1 MKQTGAAQ
9 AGFVRDP
16 ATWMTYGLVGFF
28 AFMET
33 VLGPIMP
40 FLRRELDLGYTAAS
54 LHFSAF
60 ALGAVL
66 LGFFG
71 DRLVGRWGRR
81 AALWGGA
88 FGVAAG
94 ALVLVSSPSVAGTVP
109 ATFAMGICGALVL
122 VTSQALLS
130 DRHGEWS
137 AVALTESNVTASACA
152 ISAPLLVGA
161 SAALGLGW
169 RAALL
174 ASYGPRAARR
184 PFLLPPID
192 LPPNTADD
200 DAPDDDRTLPP
211 IYWAF
216 WALVALGVASEWCV
230 GYWGADFLAD
240 GTGLT
245 RPAAATSLTAFFAAM
260 LAGRI
265 VSSRLARTL
274 PPTILLVATLCAA
287 LLGFPLFW
295 LSPGITFTLAGL
307 FITGLGIGGVYP
319 LGVSAAIATAPE
331 NADAASARLAVG
343 GGGAILVA
351 PFVLGALADRIGIAT
366 AFGIVVP
373 MLLAAL
379 SLALIAG
386 QKRPSGIDLTGG
398 RYGDPPQTTAPASR
412 SQRSEE
418 EVPAPSDPNVNAS
431 SR

>member
-1 MKQTGAAQ
+1 
-9 AGFVRDP
+9 
-16 ATWMTYGLVGFF
+16 MTYGLVGFF

-40 FLRRELDLGYTAAS
+40 FLRRELDLSYTTAS

-71 DRLVGRWGRR
+71 DRIVGRWGRH

-88 FGVAAG
+88 FGTAAG
-94 ALVLVSSPSVAGTVP
+94 ALLLISSPSVWGTVP
-109 ATFAMGICGALVL
+109 ATFVMGICGALLL
-122 VTSQALLS
+122 VTSQAVLS

-152 ISAPLLVGA
+152 IVAPLLVGA
-161 SAALGLGW
+161 SAASGLGW
-169 RAALL
+169 RAALVLPAVALVLL
-174 ASYGPRAARR
+174 AVRFFSR
-184 PFLLPPID
+184 PLDVPT
-192 LPPNTADD
+192 NAVDD
-200 DAPDDDRTLPP
+200 DAPTEGPTLPP
-211 IYWAF
+211 LYWAF
-216 WALVALGVASEWCV
+216 WALVALGVASEWCI

-260 LAGRI
+260 LVGR
-265 VSSRLARTL
+265 VASSRLARTL
-274 PPTILLVATLCAA
+274 PPAVLLAATLFAT

-295 LSPGITFTLAGL
+295 LSPGIPLALIGL

-319 LGVSAAIATAPE
+319 LGVSAAITSAPG
-331 NADAASARLAVG
+331 NTDAAAARLAIG

-351 PFVLGALADRIGIAT
+351 PFILGALADRVGIGT
-366 AFGIVVP
+366 AFVIVVP

-379 SLALIAG
+379 SLALMAG
-386 QKRPSGIDLTGG
+386 RRG
-398 RYGDPPQTTAPASR
+398 RQAS
-412 SQRSEE
+412 
-418 EVPAPSDPNVNAS
+418 V
-431 SR
+431 

>member
-1 MKQTGAAQ
+1 MKQTRGAQ

-71 DRLVGRWGRR
+71 DRIAGRWGRR

-88 FGVAAG
+88 FGTAAG
-94 ALVLVSSPSVAGTVP
+94 ALLLVSSPSVAGTVP
-109 ATFAMGICGALVL
+109 ATFAMGICGALLL
-122 VTSQALLS
+122 VTSQAVLS

-161 SAALGLGW
+161 SAASGLGW

-174 ASYGPRAARR
+174 LPAVALVLLAARFFSR
-184 PFLLPPID
+184 PMD
-192 LPPNTADD
+192 LPPHAAGD
-200 DAPDDDRTLPP
+200 DAPADDRSLPQ
-211 IYWAF
+211 IYWAL
-216 WALVALGVASEWCV
+216 WALVALGVAAEWCI

-260 LAGRI
+260 LVGR
-265 VSSRLARTL
+265 VASSRLARTL
-274 PPTILLVATLCAA
+274 PPAILLAATLFAA

-295 LSPGITFTLAGL
+295 FSPGLIFTLAGL
-307 FITGLGIGGVYP
+307 FVTGFGIGGVYP
-319 LGVSAAIATAPE
+319 LGVSAAIASAPG
-331 NADAASARLAVG
+331 NTDAAAARLAVG

-351 PFVLGALADRIGIAT
+351 PFVLGALADRIGIGT

-379 SLALIAG
+379 ALALIAG
-386 QKRPSGIDLTGG
+386 RRGRQSGVRVGERG
-398 RYGDPPQTTAPASR
+398 
-412 SQRSEE
+412 
-418 EVPAPSDPNVNAS
+418 
-431 SR
+431 

>member
-1 MKQTGAAQ
+1 
-9 AGFVRDP
+9 
-16 ATWMTYGLVGFF
+16 MTYGLVGFF

-40 FLRRELDLGYTAAS
+40 FLKRELDLGYAAAS

-66 LGFFG
+66 LGFVG
-71 DRLVGRWGRR
+71 DRIVCRWGRR

-88 FGVAAG
+88 FGMAAG
-94 ALVLVSSPSVAGTVP
+94 ALLLISIPSAWGTVP

-122 VTSQALLS
+122 VTSQAVLS

-152 ISAPLLVGA
+152 IAAPLLVGA
-161 SAALGLGW
+161 TAASGLGW
-169 RAALL
+169 RAALVL
-174 ASYGPRAARR
+174 PAVALVQLAARFFSR
-184 PFLLPPID
+184 PLD
-192 LPPNTADD
+192 LPPNAADD
-200 DAPDDDRTLPP
+200 DAPADGPTLPP
-211 IYWAF
+211 LYWTF
-216 WALVALGVASEWCV
+216 WVLVALGVASEWCI

-260 LAGRI
+260 LVGR
-265 VSSRLARTL
+265 VASSRLARTL
-274 PPTILLVATLCAA
+274 PAAVLLAATLFVA

-295 LSPGITFTLAGL
+295 LSPGPPLALAGL

-319 LGVSAAIATAPE
+319 LGIATAIASAPG
-331 NADAASARLAVG
+331 NTDAAAARLAVG

-351 PFVLGALADRIGIAT
+351 PFILGALADRVGIGP

-386 QKRPSGIDLTGG
+386 RRG
-398 RYGDPPQTTAPASR
+398 RQAS
-412 SQRSEE
+412 
-418 EVPAPSDPNVNAS
+418 V
-431 SR
+431 

>member
-1 MKQTGAAQ
+1 MRQ
-9 AGFVRDP
+9 AHAHGGFARDP
-16 ATWMTYGLVGFF
+16 ATWMTYGLVGYF

-60 ALGAVL
+60 AFGAVL

-71 DRLVGRWGRR
+71 DRVVGLWGRR

-88 FGVAAG
+88 AGMAAG
-94 ALVLVSSPSVAGTVP
+94 AVLLISSPSFIGTVL
-109 ATFAMGICGALVL
+109 AAFAMGICGAQVL

-161 SAALGLGW
+161 CAAAGLGW
-169 RAALL
+169 RAALALPVL
-174 ASYGPRAARR
+174 ALVLLAAGFFSR
-184 PFLLPPID
+184 PLDFKS
-192 LPPNTADD
+192 NTADD
-200 DAPDDDRTLPP
+200 DAPTSDRTLPP
-211 IYWAF
+211 RYWAF
-216 WALVALGVASEWCV
+216 WVLVALGVASEWCV
-230 GYWGADFLAD
+230 AYWGADFLAD
-240 GTGLT
+240 GTGLS
-245 RPAAATSLTAFFAAM
+245 RPAAATSLTAYFAAM
-260 LAGRI
+260 LTGRI

-274 PPTILLVATLCAA
+274 PPTSLLVATLCAA
-287 LLGFPLFW
+287 LVGFPLFW
-295 LSPGITFTLAGL
+295 LSPGIVFTLGGL

-319 LGVSAAIATAPE
+319 LGVSAAIASAPE

-351 PFVLGALADRIGIAT
+351 PFVLGDLDDRVGIAG

-373 MLLAAL
+373 MLLAAV

-386 QKRPSGIDLTGG
+386 RK
-398 RYGDPPQTTAPASR
+398 SR
-412 SQRSEE
+412 
-418 EVPAPSDPNVNAS
+418 
-431 SR
+431 